1 MAPGFTSWDFLPLP
15 LPSLR
20 PFKENVRMYAF
31 LPWLRNFLWK
41 VGVGG
46 GKGLL
51 KESIYVWL
59 RWVFVVVCEAFSR
72 CGEQGLL
79 SSYGVEAS
87 HCSGFSCCRAWAL
100 GLMGFS
106 SCNAWAL
113 ERRPGSC
120 GTRA

>member
-51 KESIYVWL
+51 KGLFMFGCAGSSLWYVRLSLVAVSRGCCLVMVWKL
-59 RWVFVVVCEAFSR
+59 LIAVVSLVAEH
-72 CGEQGLL
+72 GL
-79 SSYGVEAS
+79 
-87 HCSGFSCCRAWAL
+87 
-100 GLMGFS
+100 
-106 SCNAWAL
+106 
-113 ERRPGSC
+113 
-120 GTRA
+120 